1 MVSSGFYMDAEI
13 TPAKSMSRRGRYVVL
28 GITAALALIPTV
40 IFTAMGA
47 PFVLPFMG
55 VDVAGLAFALW
66 WVNRRAVT
74 ERIRISRE
82 TIEVIRDGAEV
93 WRSQIAFTRIDVFE
107 TAVRLMAHGKHY
119 SLAAALSPMERA
131 QFAGA
136 LQLAIIAAKAGSSS
150 PRRATK
156 ASS

>member
-1 MVSSGFYMDAEI
+1 MSSGFYMDAEI

-28 GITAALALIPTV
+28 GITIALALIPTV

-55 VDVAGLAFALW
+55 LDVAGLAFALW
-66 WVNRRAVT
+66 WANRRTTA
-74 ERIRISRE
+74 ERVRVSRE

-136 LQLAIIAAKAGSSS
+136 LQLAVIAAKAGSSS

>member
-1 MVSSGFYMDAEI
+1 VTSGFYMDAEI
-13 TPAKSMSRRGRYVVL
+13 TPARSISRRGRYVVL
-28 GITAALALIPTV
+28 AITIALALIPTT
-40 IFTAMGA
+40 IFTLMGA

-55 VDVAGLAFALW
+55 VDIAGLAFAFW
-66 WVNRRAVT
+66 WINRRKTA
-74 ERIRISRE
+74 EQIRVSRE
-82 TIEVIRDGAEV
+82 TIEVFRDGAVV
-93 WRSQIAFTRIDVFE
+93 WRSKIAFTRVDVFE
-107 TAVRLMAHGKHY
+107 TAVRLMSHGKHY
-119 SLAAALSPMERA
+119 SLASALSPMERA